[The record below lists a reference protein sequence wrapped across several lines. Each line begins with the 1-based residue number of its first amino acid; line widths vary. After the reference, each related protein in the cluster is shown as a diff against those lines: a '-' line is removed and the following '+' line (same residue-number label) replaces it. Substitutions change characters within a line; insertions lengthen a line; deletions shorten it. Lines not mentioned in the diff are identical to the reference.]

1 MINFEL
7 INYIKKTKNS
17 FSERQIKEIL
27 LKTGWDE
34 PDIDEAFKFIS
45 KKPKSFLNFFIF
57 FLIIALFFGGSLFFV
72 QKYFKISGNA
82 ISANLL
88 ANLTNLEV
96 NQVESKKKLV
106 DEKPITLLFVGD
118 IMLDRGVENIW
129 QNYQNNPYPF
139 LNVVDEIRKADIA
152 FANLE
157 GSISENGKNQKIKY
171 SFRFDPSSVEGLKF
185 AGFDVLSLANN
196 HSFDW
201 GREALE
207 DTVNILRGNDILP
220 VGAGINYLEANSPA
234 IKNVAGAKIAFFA
247 YENIEPNS
255 KYDEATKDLAGKSSF
270 NLERV
275 KNEISA
281 IKQLKIADMAI
292 VSMHWG
298 EEYQLRSNKFQQ
310 EIGRAL
316 VEAGADIIIGHHPH
330 VIQEIERYKNGWIAY
345 SLGNF
350 IFDQNFSEETM
361 KGLMLKVKIQ
371 NKKIVEIEPVE
382 IKINDSFQPEI
393 KN

>member
-1 MINFEL
+1 M
-7 INYIKKTKNS
+7 YRRTTNS
-17 FSERQIKEIL
+17 S
-27 LKTGWDE
+27 
-34 PDIDEAFKFIS
+34 
-45 KKPKSFLNFFIF
+45 
-57 FLIIALFFGGSLFFV
+57 
-72 QKYFKISGNA
+72 
-82 ISANLL
+82 
-88 ANLTNLEV
+88 
-96 NQVESKKKLV
+96 
-106 DEKPITLLFVGD
+106 
-118 IMLDRGVENIW
+118 
-129 QNYQNNPYPF
+129 
-139 LNVVDEIRKADIA
+139 
-152 FANLE
+152 
-157 GSISENGKNQKIKY
+157 
-171 SFRFDPSSVEGLKF
+171 
-185 AGFDVLSLANN
+185 
-196 HSFDW
+196 
-201 GREALE
+201 
-207 DTVNILRGNDILP
+207 
-220 VGAGINYLEANSPA
+220 A